1 MAAAGRGQQT
11 TPVLDRNAAR
21 SRTDHKRA
29 SPPSQRGVCS
39 HRNFRDGAAK
49 TRPLHPVPA
58 LIATLFP
65 GLSTLS
71 LAVLAFATLLG
82 GLVRGFTGFGFA
94 MVFMPLAS
102 LVIGPVAAL
111 GLIFCIDLPFALPL
125 AARSA
130 RNAEWREVLPLLLA
144 ATLALPLGISL
155 LIWLDRET
163 MRWIVSGLVLTAVAL
178 MSSGWRYHGAPGIPL
193 SLGVGVLSGLF
204 NGMASMGGMP
214 LAVFWLGAQRN
225 DRHRTRSNLQTFFG
239 LSTVISGT
247 ILWWNDILTVRA
259 MLMALPLFAI
269 YGAGLWV
276 GTRGFRVASEIT
288 FRRIAYLLIFTSA
301 LVSLPLWDGLVGR

>member
-1 MAAAGRGQQT
+1 MPGITHTHSRHHKETFDLPADVAMVGR
-11 TPVLDRNAAR
+11 
-21 SRTDHKRA
+21 
-29 SPPSQRGVCS
+29 
-39 HRNFRDGAAK
+39 
-49 TRPLHPVPA
+49 RPRLPHPDPA
-58 LIATLFP
+58 LLATVFP
-65 GLSTLS
+65 GLSPIDLS
-71 LAVLAFATLLG
+71 VLGFATLLG

-130 RNAEWREVLPLLLA
+130 RNAEWREVLPLLIA
-144 ATLALPLGISL
+144 ATLALPVGISL

-163 MRWIVSGLVLTAVAL
+163 MRWILSGVVLGAVAL
-178 MSSGWRYHGAPGIPL
+178 MSSGWRYHGQPGIPL

-225 DRHRTRSNLQTFFG
+225 DRHRTRANLQTFFG
-239 LSTVISGT
+239 LSTVISGG
-247 ILWWNDILTVRA
+247 ILWWNGILTTRA
-259 MLMALPLFAI
+259 VLMALPLFAI

-276 GTRGFRVASEIT
+276 GTRGFRVASEVT
-288 FRRIAYLLIFTSA
+288 FRRMAYLLIFASA
-301 LVSLPLWDGLVGR
+301 LVSLPLWDGIVGR

>member
-1 MAAAGRGQQT
+1 M
-11 TPVLDRNAAR
+11 L
-21 SRTDHKRA
+21 
-29 SPPSQRGVCS
+29 
-39 HRNFRDGAAK
+39 
-49 TRPLHPVPA
+49 
-58 LIATLFP
+58 ATLFP
-65 GLSTLS
+65 GLTPIG
-71 LAVLAFATLLG
+71 LAVLGLATLLG

-163 MRWIVSGLVLTAVAL
+163 MRWILSGLVLTAVAL
-178 MSSGWRYHGAPGIPL
+178 MSSGWRYHGAPGVPL

-225 DRHRTRSNLQTFFG
+225 DRHRTRANLQTFFG
-239 LSTVISGT
+239 LSTVISGA
-247 ILWWNDILTVRA
+247 ILWWNGILTLAGV
-259 MLMALPLFAI
+259 LMALPLFAI
-269 YGAGLWV
+269 YGAGLWI
-276 GTRGFRVASEIT
+276 GTRGFHVASEIT

-301 LVSLPLWDGLVGR
+301 VVGLPLWDGLVGR